1 MDYAWTTVQEMEML
15 HVTPTPHLLRM
26 VSLLREAAGE
36 VHLAMLRIKDHPS
49 VASEHAATGKGA
61 RESCGTRLP

>member
-1 MDYAWTTVQEMEML
+1 ML

-36 VHLAMLRIKDHPS
+36 VHLAMLRIKNHPS
-49 VASEHAATGKGA
+49 VAAEHAQRGKGA
-61 RESCGTRLP
+61 